1 MVKLIRA
8 MASLLATVADVR
20 GACIFSL
27 TQVEKPPLKAK
38 YMGTQSLV
46 PGHVLLE
53 IRTESHLLK
62 EKHFEGYWSPSR
74 N

>member
-8 MASLLATVADVR
+8 MASLLTSIADVR
-20 GACIFSL
+20 GACIFNL

-38 YMGTQSLV
+38 YMGTQTLV
-46 PGHVLLE
+46 PGHVLLV

-62 EKHFEGYWSPSR
+62 ETHFEGYWSPST
-74 N
+74 